1 MSFNRKSIFRMSS
14 NSTRAMM
21 WWSKVFISSHGNNL
35 KTSSSKSAL
44 LFFCRKIGLYPVCS
58 SRVCPRLLCIVNA
71 LHFHSWLFH
80 TSHCAI
86 KKKCN
91 FGKWQIIN
99 PTYFNGAACTWSEDK
114 IVRNFLIALFFFL
127 CSMLCGSIQS
137 TNSEIFPLSCIV
149 ILEKKGKSLL

>member
-1 MSFNRKSIFRMSS
+1 MSFNRKSRFRVPS
-14 NSTRAMM
+14 NSRRTTM
-21 WWSKVFISSHGNNL
+21 WMWCSKVFISSHGNNL
-35 KTSSSKSAL
+35 KTSSKSAS
-44 LFFCRKIGLYPVCS
+44 LFFCRKIGLYPVHS
-58 SRVCPRLLCIVNA
+58 SIVCPRLCIVNA

-137 TNSEIFPLSCIV
+137 TNSKILPLSCIV